1 MRITLSVF
9 PEHIIKQYNLIQ
21 KAKNGYV
28 YVYIRRS
35 IYGLPQSDILAKKV
49 PKENLPPHG
58 YFEVTHNPG
67 LWQHI
72 THPISFSLVIDD
84 FGVKYVDRADVDHLI
99 DALKKTTKYLNTGQR
114 DYNAASH

>member
-1 MRITLSVF
+1 M
-9 PEHIIKQYNLIQ
+9 E
-21 KAKNGYV
+21 
-28 YVYIRRS
+28 IRRS
-35 IYGLPQSDILAKKV
+35 IYGLSHSGALANNGLR
-49 PKENLPPHG
+49 ENLAPHG